1 MPQRQNARA
10 RRREVVLSSDARV
23 SVCVLPLVTWHCPRL
38 IPSSLPSVTKSLKW
52 ASPEGQTPILRS
64 QSMSYATGSHT
75 VFHHRTEL
83 EELADAAKPINRHKS
98 MKVNGA
104 LSYVDIR

>member
-1 MPQRQNARA
+1 MALPSSYSFEPPQRDEIAKMGVPGEANA
-10 RRREVVLSSDARV
+10 
-23 SVCVLPLVTWHCPRL
+23 HFN
-38 IPSSLPSVTKSLKW
+38 
-52 ASPEGQTPILRS
+52 
-64 QSMSYATGSHT
+64 YATGSHT

-83 EELADAAKPINRHKS
+83 EKLADAAKPINRHKS